1 MGNPLEPW
9 GIDARGEQL
18 YRTMLRHPGH
28 EVARIASML
37 GWSADEVGRAALPL
51 ARAGLVR
58 SLGGGRYEVSSPDAA
73 IERLVEREHSRLRE
87 RELQVLA
94 ARSWI
99 PQFAADHLA
108 GETERMIPVSLDL
121 VSSERWHAVLE
132 DLIRTTSG
140 ELLAIRLGSRAVTP
154 GLRQLLA
161 RQLDRRRPMRTIYSA
176 RLLEDQAELDHMRRS
191 ASNGERSRVLPDPVS
206 RMVIFGGEAA
216 LVAAHNSGSGDAD
229 LVVRAPGLV
238 AVLRAYFDR
247 LWAHA
252 ASIPRL
258 EEETDSADDR
268 RHVLELLALGVK
280 DESIARHLGVSL
292 RTVRRRVADL
302 LDELGASTR
311 FQAGMEAARRGL
323 V

>member
-1 MGNPLEPW
+1 
-9 GIDARGEQL
+9 
-18 YRTMLRHPGH
+18 
-28 EVARIASML
+28 ML
-37 GWSADEVGRAALPL
+37 GWSAEDVGRAVLPL
-51 ARAGLVR
+51 VRAGLVR
-58 SLGGGRYEVSSPDAA
+58 ALGSGRYEVNSPDAA

-94 ARSWI
+94 ARSLI

-121 VSSERWHAVLE
+121 VASDRWHAVLE

-140 ELLAIRLGSRAVTP
+140 ELLAVRLGSRTVTP
-154 GLRQLLA
+154 SLRQLLV
-161 RQLDRRRPMRTIYSA
+161 RQLDRRRPMRTIYSS
-176 RLLEDQAELDHMRRS
+176 RLLEDPVELDQVRRA

-206 RMVIFGGEAA
+206 RMVVFGGEAA

-247 LWAHA
+247 LWAQA

-258 EEETDSADDR
+258 EEEADNADDR

-302 LDELGASTR
+302 LDELGATTR